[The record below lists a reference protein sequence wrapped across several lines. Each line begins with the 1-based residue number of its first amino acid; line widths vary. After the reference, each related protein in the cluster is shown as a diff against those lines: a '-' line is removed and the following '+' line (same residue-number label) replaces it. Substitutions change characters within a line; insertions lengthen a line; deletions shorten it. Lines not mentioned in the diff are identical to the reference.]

1 MLNIF
6 VRARKQFS
14 IYRKKKNCKPT
25 VKRKNMPYAPV
36 TKGPISVT
44 KTVSSM
50 NDNSF
55 KCRIKWN
62 FVQMYCKEFSECQKN
77 KNKKKAN

>member
-1 MLNIF
+1 
-6 VRARKQFS
+6 
-14 IYRKKKNCKPT
+14 
-25 VKRKNMPYAPV
+25 MPYAPV

-62 FVQMYCKEFSECQKN
+62 FVQMYCKEFSECQKTKTKKSKLKGRKGLSN
-77 KNKKKAN
+77 KGCLCQQRSW